1 MSSGYC
7 GGFICDRFWREG
19 VGVEIQGGAL
29 LTCKQ
34 KKNERFWRKFFFV
47 SFQNWARINR
57 PRQTSCTD
65 DCVA

>member
-1 MSSGYC
+1 MTDF
-7 GGFICDRFWREG
+7 GGRVLEWRYR
-19 VGVEIQGGAL
+19 VENYL
-29 LTCKQ
+29 LANK